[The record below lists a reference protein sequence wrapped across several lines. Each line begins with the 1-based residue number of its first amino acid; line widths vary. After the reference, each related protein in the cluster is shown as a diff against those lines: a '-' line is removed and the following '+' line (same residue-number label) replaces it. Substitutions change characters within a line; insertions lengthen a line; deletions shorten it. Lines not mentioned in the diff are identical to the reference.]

1 MARARRPTRR
11 FRGLC
16 GSDLEKLG
24 TGAVIGHEIEGVLED
39 GTRVTVMH
47 RVSCG
52 ECERCRAGHESTCEE
67 FRELRI
73 SPGGFAETLHATHVL
88 ALPGSI
94 RAGDGIWVEPLA
106 CVLRAAE
113 RVPRGRVLVAG
124 CGAIGQLW
132 VQVLALRGD
141 DVRVLEPRRDRL
153 DAALALGASPLDGA
167 VDAAVVTAPP
177 ALSDALAALAPGGVL
192 LAFAASG
199 DIQLD
204 LDRVYRNELTLL
216 GSRSATPASFAA
228 AIEVL
233 PSLALPSVVRLPLER
248 FDEGVELYRRG
259 DALKVVFVP

>member
-1 MARARRPTRR
+1 MLVHVRAC
-11 FRGLC
+11 GLC

-24 TGAVIGHEIEGVLED
+24 TDGVMGHEIEGVLDD
-39 GTRVTVMH
+39 GARVTVMH

-73 SPGGFAETLHATHVL
+73 SPGGFAEKLEATHVL
-88 ALPGSI
+88 ALPDSI
-94 RAGDGIWVEPLA
+94 REGDGIWVEPLA
-106 CVLRAAE
+106 CVLRAAD

-132 VQVLALRGD
+132 VQVLVLRGD
-141 DVRVLEPRRDRL
+141 DVHVLEPRRDRL
-153 DAALALGASPLDGA
+153 DAAAALGAAPLAGQ

-177 ALSDALAALAPGGVL
+177 ALADALTALAPGGTL

-199 DIQLD
+199 DVQLD
-204 LDRVYRNELTLL
+204 LDRVYRNELTLV
-216 GSRSATPASFAA
+216 GSRSATPAAFAA
-228 AIEVL
+228 AIELL
-233 PSLALPSVVRLPLER
+233 PSLQLPPVVRLPLAQ